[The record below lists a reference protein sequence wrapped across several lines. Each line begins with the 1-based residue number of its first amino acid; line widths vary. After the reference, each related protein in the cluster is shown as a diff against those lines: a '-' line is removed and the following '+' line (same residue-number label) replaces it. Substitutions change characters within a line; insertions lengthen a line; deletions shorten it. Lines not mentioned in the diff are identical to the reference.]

1 MFSSLQKIL
10 GKNSDLALVFLTIGV
25 LVILFTPVPPKLL
38 DFLLLL
44 NLSCA
49 LLVLLLTFYMEKPV
63 HFSTF
68 PALLLI
74 TTLFRLSLNI
84 AATRLILSDA
94 DAGRVIGA
102 IGSYVVGGNYV
113 IGLIVFMILV
123 VVQYVVVTSGAQ
135 RVAEVAARFTL
146 DSMPGQQMAIDAD
159 LNMGFIDQAEAQ
171 RRRKNLEKEAHFYG
185 AMDGASKFVKGD
197 AIAGIVILLI
207 DILGG
212 WAIGVMQMK
221 MKWAEALHTYTLL
234 TIGDGIVTQ
243 VPALVIALG
252 TGIIVTRSASDPQL
266 SAEVIK
272 QLMSF
277 PKTVW
282 LVVLGLFV
290 MLMLPGIPAIPVLV
304 LMAIFSGFAWYANGI
319 RKAAALHKELEGGA
333 DGAGAS
339 GNEDLYDL
347 LTVDPVEIRVGT
359 SLVSIAHEDDGL
371 LMERIATF
379 RKSYVLEAGFVL
391 PKIRIKDDK
400 HLAPS
405 AYEISIC
412 GALVAHG
419 EILVDRILAIHPDGK
434 VRAMQGIETKDPT
447 YGLPAVWILDA
458 QRAEARRLGFSLVD
472 PMTVFVTHL
481 NELVRQHSATLLSR
495 AETERLVENLRKSN
509 AGLVEE
515 LIPTVMTLSE
525 LQKVL
530 QGLLKEKV
538 SIRNLEAVLEVL
550 SDTARQTKDSEYLIE
565 LVRQR
570 MGALICQQFS
580 SKSGVISVL
589 TLDPAV
595 ESRIGGSIRPIN
607 ERPTLV
613 LDPQFAEQLLSRLGS
628 QVEKMVRANAK
639 PILLC
644 APEIRRH
651 LRRLTERVLPQLSV
665 LSMSEVPSSVS
676 LSAYGVVTI

>member
-63 HFSTF
+63 QFSTF

-159 LNMGFIDQAEAQ
+159 LNMGFIDQTEAQ

-290 MLMLPGIPAIPVLV
+290 MLMLPGIPATPVVV
-304 LMAIFSGFAWYANGI
+304 LIALFSGFAWYARGI
-319 RKAAALHKELEGGA
+319 RKAAALQEELSG
-333 DGAGAS
+333 DGVAS

-359 SLVSIAHEDDGL
+359 SLVAIAHEGDGL
-371 LMERIATF
+371 LMERIAAF
-379 RKSYVLEAGFVL
+379 RKSYVLEAGFVI

-400 HLAPS
+400 RLAPS

-412 GALVAHG
+412 GALVATG
-419 EILVDRILAIHPDGK
+419 EILIDRILAIHPEGE
-434 VRAMQGIETKDPT
+434 VRAMQGVETKDPT
-447 YGLPAVWILDA
+447 YGLPAVWVLDS
-458 QRAEARRLGFSLVD
+458 QRTEARRLGFTLVD

-538 SIRNLEAVLEVL
+538 SIRNLEAILEVL
-550 SDTARQTKDSEYLIE
+550 SDTARQTKDAEYLIE

-580 SKSGVISVL
+580 SKNGVISVL
-589 TLDPAV
+589 TLDPAL

-613 LDPQFAEQLLSRLGS
+613 LEPQFAEQLLSRLGS

>member
-1 MFSSLQKIL
+1 MMFSSLQKIL

-290 MLMLPGIPAIPVLV
+290 MLMLPGIPAIPVV
-304 LMAIFSGFAWYANGI
+304 ILMLLFSGFAWYARRF
-319 RKAAALHKELEGGA
+319 RKAAALQEEQEGGA
-333 DGAGAS
+333 SAS

-347 LTVDPVEIRVGT
+347 LTVDPVEVRVGT
-359 SLVSIAHEDDGL
+359 SLVAIAHEGDGL
-371 LMERIATF
+371 LMERIAAF
-379 RKSYVLEAGFVL
+379 RKSYVLEAGFVI

-400 HLAPS
+400 RLAPS

-419 EILVDRILAIHPDGK
+419 EILVDRILAIHPEGE
-434 VRAMQGIETKDPT
+434 VRAMQGVETKDPT
-447 YGLPAVWILDA
+447 YGLPAVWILDS
-458 QRAEARRLGFSLVD
+458 QRTEARRLGFTLVD

-550 SDTARQTKDSEYLIE
+550 SDTARQTKDAEYLIE

-570 MGALICQQFS
+570 MGAQICQQFS
-580 SKSGVISVL
+580 SKSGVINVL
-589 TLDPAV
+589 TLDPAL

-665 LSMSEVPSSVS
+665 LSMSEVPSSVN

>member
-63 HFSTF
+63 QFSTF

-159 LNMGFIDQAEAQ
+159 LNMGFIDQTEAQ

-197 AIAGIVILLI
+197 AIAGIIILLI

-282 LVVLGLFV
+282 LVVVGLFV
-290 MLMLPGIPAIPVLV
+290 MLILPGIPAIPVLA
-304 LMAIFSGFAWYANGI
+304 LIALFSGFAWYARAFKKTALQDELDG
-319 RKAAALHKELEGGA
+319 RSDGKAP
-333 DGAGAS
+333 S

-359 SLVSIAHEDDGL
+359 SLISIAHEGDGL
-371 LMERIATF
+371 LMERIAAF
-379 RKSYVLEAGFVL
+379 RKNYVLEAGFVI

-400 HLAPS
+400 RLAPS

-412 GALVAHG
+412 GAVAAHG
-419 EILVDRILAIHPDGK
+419 EILVDRILAIHPEGE
-434 VRAMQGIETKDPT
+434 VRAMQGVETKDPT
-447 YGLPAVWILDA
+447 YGLPAVWILDT
-458 QRAEARRLGFSLVD
+458 QRTEARRLGFTLVD

-481 NELVRQHSATLLSR
+481 NELLRQHSATLLSR

-550 SDTARQTKDSEYLIE
+550 ADTARQTKDTEYLIE

-580 SKSGVISVL
+580 SKAGVISVL

-613 LDPQFAEQLLSRLGS
+613 LDPQFAEQLLSRLGG
-628 QVEKMVRANAK
+628 QVEKMVRGNAK

-676 LSAYGVVTI
+676 LSAFGVVTL